1 MTASAGNHAQGI
13 AYCCNRLK
21 VRGTIFMPTIT
32 PKLKINKARAHGGDW
47 MEIVLTGISF
57 DDAVN

>member
-1 MTASAGNHAQGI
+1 
-13 AYCCNRLK
+13 
-21 VRGTIFMPTIT
+21 MPTST

-47 MEIVLTGISF
+47 MEIVLTGVSF